1 MHKGLI
7 NTRVALLK
15 YSLNTSLWV
24 DLTRLDHWLRLLKGV
39 TLRNPCL
46 TSSSCLLCGDFSG
59 KWVIPSCFCA
69 GAWLISDHYPISAPL
84 SGWCAFV
91 LAFISIAS
99 YTTSRLWRDCGAWER
114 ACHRGLAET
123 VRFCD
128 HASFFYFSVALFSA
142 RSGQRGENEEGRE
155 EGNVQWGDSQGVI
168 RLLSEWGERQC

>member
-1 MHKGLI
+1 MWRFQREVSHS
-7 NTRVALLK
+7 LLF
-15 YSLNTSLWV
+15 
-24 DLTRLDHWLRLLKGV
+24 
-39 TLRNPCL
+39 
-46 TSSSCLLCGDFSG
+46 LCCWWRDELHD
-59 KWVIPSCFCA
+59 P

-142 RSGQRGENEEGRE
+142 GKMRKEGRKE
-155 EGNVQWGDSQGVI
+155 MFNGVTARVSLDSFQSGVSGSVNALELKSSSFI
-168 RLLSEWGERQC
+168 KK